1 MEKLTVTTGVDRSA
15 GWSIPCQMDAVL
27 DWLLDKGLDRY
38 IYMSL
43 ESSLYWYKVLVAHVK
58 YDMGEFEMGVDNS
71 VAARIVI

>member
-1 MEKLTVTTGVDRSA
+1 
-15 GWSIPCQMDAVL
+15 
-27 DWLLDKGLDRY
+27 
-38 IYMSL
+38 MSL